1 MFARIGVMRA
11 RSERPPLGKAEA
23 GEGSIARVLRPMWR
37 QLDWD
42 MSGGA
47 HHNRAPVAGVALEH
61 FQNQKKLLS
70 KHGRKPRSEL
80 TTDAAK
86 RNMIASW
93 RRYFRGRVSNP
104 QQQPFTES
112 PRPSL
117 VNASQ

>member
-1 MFARIGVMRA
+1 MEPASGD
-11 RSERPPLGKAEA
+11 S
-23 GEGSIARVLRPMWR
+23 SLRPTWR
-37 QLDWD
+37 QLDRD

-47 HHNRAPVAGVALEH
+47 HHNRASIGGEALEH

-80 TTDAAK
+80 TNDAAK
-86 RNMIASW
+86 RSTIAS
-93 RRYFRGRVSNP
+93 RRQYFRGRVSNP